1 MGKKDITLN
10 AFLGDA
16 HIFADLLNGCC
27 FQGKTVILPEELLPL
42 DSAQYTSTNQGKP
55 GKKYRDLKKLWYQE
69 EPVAIFAIENQE
81 RRDYRMPVRCMRY
94 DADEYERQIKA
105 FEAEQKSVSIIFRP
119 GKAISLLPVLTIVLY
134 YGQEEWTVPRRLSEM
149 IAFRSK
155 TARFREQ
162 IPDYPLRLISVR
174 KDMDIELFHTELREV
189 MGILQRVDD
198 KRAMQIFFENNRA
211 AFSRLT
217 EQAFEVIV
225 NCTNSPKL
233 RKYMLENKEGE
244 CVDMCRAFEEW
255 MEDCRTEG
263 IKEGIKEGE
272 NRFARLIQLLERD
285 SRYSDIS
292 KAADNPVIR
301 NRLYRKYG
309 L

>member
-1 MGKKDITLN
+1 
-10 AFLGDA
+10 
-16 HIFADLLNGCC
+16 
-27 FQGKTVILPEELLPL
+27 
-42 DSAQYTSTNQGKP
+42 
-55 GKKYRDLKKLWYQE
+55 
-69 EPVAIFAIENQE
+69 
-81 RRDYRMPVRCMRY
+81 
-94 DADEYERQIKA
+94 
-105 FEAEQKSVSIIFRP
+105 
-119 GKAISLLPVLTIVLY
+119 
-134 YGQEEWTVPRRLSEM
+134 
-149 IAFRSK
+149 
-155 TARFREQ
+155 
-162 IPDYPLRLISVR
+162 
-174 KDMDIELFHTELREV
+174 

-255 MEDCRTEG
+255 MEDCRA
-263 IKEGIKEGE
+263 EGIKEGE

-285 SRYSDIS
+285 DRYSDIS

>member
-1 MGKKDITLN
+1 MK
-10 AFLGDA
+10 
-16 HIFADLLNGCC
+16 
-27 FQGKTVILPEELLPL
+27 QVYE
-42 DSAQYTSTNQGKP
+42 AQYLHKVSQ
-55 GKKYRDLKKLWYQE
+55 
-69 EPVAIFAIENQE
+69 
-81 RRDYRMPVRCMRY
+81 Y
-94 DADEYERQIKA
+94 DALCSQIKPH
-105 FEAEQKSVSIIFRP
+105 FLYNTCLLYTSI
-119 GKAISLLPVLTIVLY
+119 
-134 YGQEEWTVPRRLSEM
+134 
-149 IAFRSK
+149 
-155 TARFREQ
+155 
-162 IPDYPLRLISVR
+162 D
-174 KDMDIELFHTELREV
+174 LFHTELREV

-198 KRAMQIFFENNRA
+198 KKSMQIFFENNRT

-225 NCTNSPKL
+225 NCTNSQKL

-255 MEDCRTEG
+255 MEDCRAEG
-263 IKEGIKEGE
+263 VKKGE

-292 KAADNPVIR
+292 RAADSPAIR

>member
-1 MGKKDITLN
+1 M
-10 AFLGDA
+10 

-42 DSAQYTSTNQGKP
+42 DSAQYIQHQSGKTREKIQRFEKAVVSGRTSCHICGRESGIQRLSDACPLYALLTRMNTN
-55 GKKYRDLKKLWYQE
+55 
-69 EPVAIFAIENQE
+69 
-81 RRDYRMPVRCMRY
+81 VRLRLL
-94 DADEYERQIKA
+94 RL
-105 FEAEQKSVSIIFRP
+105 EQKSVSIIFRP
-119 GKAISLLPVLTIVLY
+119 GKVISLLPVLTIVLY

-263 IKEGIKEGE
+263 IKEGE

-285 SRYSDIS
+285 NRYSDIS
-292 KAADNPVIR
+292 KAADNPAIR

>member
-1 MGKKDITLN
+1 M
-10 AFLGDA
+10 
-16 HIFADLLNGCC
+16 
-27 FQGKTVILPEELLPL
+27 
-42 DSAQYTSTNQGKP
+42 
-55 GKKYRDLKKLWYQE
+55 
-69 EPVAIFAIENQE
+69 
-81 RRDYRMPVRCMRY
+81 
-94 DADEYERQIKA
+94 
-105 FEAEQKSVSIIFRP
+105 
-119 GKAISLLPVLTIVLY
+119 LTIVLY

-263 IKEGIKEGE
+263 IKEGE

-285 SRYSDIS
+285 NRYSDIS
-292 KAADNPVIR
+292 KAADNPAIR